1 LLPEVGEGRGLGL
14 GVDLDDLLRDGW
26 EGEGEDQGEENEG
39 RVAKS
44 EHGTSVE
51 KRMVA
56 DGEIVVL
63 SCKNVVI

>member
-1 LLPEVGEGRGLGL
+1 L
-14 GVDLDDLLRDGW
+14 GVDLDDLLRVGW
-26 EGEGEDQGEENEG
+26 EGEDQGEENEG

-51 KRMVA
+51 KRMAA